1 MSRKKKP
8 QTLPEL
14 YAAKEETEN
23 ELRKAKQKEKI
34 LQNQISKLT
43 RNARTHRLCTRAGM
57 LESFLPN
64 PELLTN
70 EEVMA
75 VLKIAFHQPGMK
87 GIMEKLAAES
97 EARSPLRSKGATIH
111 RLRRCAA
118 FSEGSCAECRC
129 FSAATAAPNHYRGSC
144 TSPALTLSAT
154 PLRTCRP

>member
-64 PELLTN
+64 PELLTD

-87 GIMEKLAAES
+87 GILGKLAAES
-97 EARSPLRSKGATIH
+97 ESRKS
-111 RLRRCAA
+111 
-118 FSEGSCAECRC
+118 
-129 FSAATAAPNHYRGSC
+129 
-144 TSPALTLSAT
+144 LTE
-154 PLRTCRP
+154 

>member
-1 MSRKKKP
+1 MPRKKKP

-64 PELLTN
+64 PELMTDD
-70 EEVMA
+70 EVMI
-75 VLKIAFHQPGMK
+75 VLKIAFHQPAMK
-87 GIMEKLAAES
+87 PVLENEYSGLRVPPIRNGIPTK
-97 EARSPLRSKGATIH
+97 
-111 RLRRCAA
+111 RRMI
-118 FSEGSCAECRC
+118 
-129 FSAATAAPNHYRGSC
+129 P
-144 TSPALTLSAT
+144 TSFLHAIRRNVLSV
-154 PLRTCRP
+154 RK

>member
-1 MSRKKKP
+1 MCRKKKP

-43 RNARTHRLCTRAGM
+43 RNDRTHRLCTRAGM
-57 LESFLPN
+57 LESFLSN
-64 PELLTN
+64 PKLLTD

-87 GIMEKLAAES
+87 GILGKLAAES
-97 EARSPLRSKGATIH
+97 EARKPLT
-111 RLRRCAA
+111 
-118 FSEGSCAECRC
+118 E
-129 FSAATAAPNHYRGSC
+129 
-144 TSPALTLSAT
+144 
-154 PLRTCRP
+154 